1 MARPA
6 ATPSDSRS
14 QDRRMQPNRAA
25 ARFVPGPAEQISK
38 SSELRGLALAT
49 AALSSPHQRVVADS
63 SQPPPACPPR
73 GSNKNPAGGAPQ
85 RGIAARTRK
94 GGSPFHRADFSHPA
108 IKNSDGRFA
117 SRTLGTEKIAFG
129 SVAGRQGGH
138 LRRRVKGAWTE
149 ILGPQLSA
157 CAAGTRTLCG
167 SCGGCPGPGSV
178 AAHREHPKA
187 D

>member
-108 IKNSDGRFA
+108 ITNSDGRFA
-117 SRTLGTEKIAFG
+117 SRLWEPKKLHSDLSLGD
-129 SVAGRQGGH
+129 R
-138 LRRRVKGAWTE
+138 GAT
-149 ILGPQLSA
+149 SA
-157 CAAGTRTLCG
+157 AA
-167 SCGGCPGPGSV
+167 
-178 AAHREHPKA
+178 
-187 D
+187 